1 MLNGFEGIAE
11 TPFGE
16 FVRENV
22 IKHLTQ
28 SPICLGENS
37 WLYGVDY
44 SRHKEVTKKKDNGQ
58 KKFYHLRLST
68 ERFCSIAGKQA
79 RYHLYKTCTQG

>member
-22 IKHLTQ
+22 IKHLTNY
-28 SPICLGENS
+28 PNLFKGGKLFLDMDRLFYIKN
-37 WLYGVDY
+37 
-44 SRHKEVTKKKDNGQ
+44 VTKKIRND
-58 KKFYHLRLST
+58 
-68 ERFCSIAGKQA
+68 
-79 RYHLYKTCTQG
+79 